1 MCTAR
6 TELSS
11 SEKGRKPNTDAR
23 ARTRIDEPAGYVKE
37 NPAITDVMIRR
48 LDRSRT
54 PLKSRVLSKDG
65 SLRVSQG

>member
-1 MCTAR
+1 MYCE

-11 SEKGRKPNTDAR
+11 SEKGRKPNIDAR
-23 ARTRIDEPAGYVKE
+23 ARTRIDEPAGHVKE
-37 NPAITDVMIRR
+37 NPAITDVIIRR